1 MVKVFINGFGTI
13 GRRVAYAVANDK
25 EFQLIGVSKYTP
37 DERLREAYEHHYPVY
52 VPEESLDKFKG
63 YEIAGSVRE
72 AIEEADIVIDA
83 SKDGKGY
90 ENKVQYYMP
99 LSKSAIFQGGEDRYG
114 EKSVADIIHNSRVN
128 YYNAINKKY
137 VMQGSCNVTGLGRIM
152 QPLIDNYNNIIRF
165 DSIIIRRA
173 ADLEDKKE
181 IKDSIELTREP
192 HHQDDVRD
200 FIKEPALYVDAY
212 KVPSRMMHMHQLN
225 VRFNGKAPSKDNILD
240 IFRNEFGVAIVN
252 SAKGTADIRKFA
264 LENGYQFGDTCM
276 VHIHADVIRVQD
288 DILKIAYSD
297 DQTGIVIPENHILL
311 QGMIFKRSREEALKR
326 TDIIFDLSRKKKQL
340 MEYFK

>member
-1 MVKVFINGFGTI
+1 MVKVFVNGFGTI
-13 GRRVAYAVANDK
+13 GRRIAYTVANDK
-25 EFQLIGVSKYTP
+25 EFQLVGVSKYTS
-37 DERLREAYEHHYPVY
+37 DERLKEVYEHGYPLY
-52 VPEESLDKFKG
+52 VPEERIEQFKG
-63 YEIAGSVRE
+63 YEVAGNVRE
-72 AIEEADIVIDA
+72 AIEAADIIIDA

-90 ENKVQYYMP
+90 ENKVQYYLP
-99 LSKSAIFQGGEDRYG
+99 LSKPVIFQGGEDRYG

-152 QPLIDNYNNIIRF
+152 QPLIENYNIVRF

-200 FIKEPALYVDAY
+200 FIKDPPLYVDAY

-225 VRFNGKAPSKDNILD
+225 IRFKSKAPSKDKVLD
-240 IFRNEFGVAIVN
+240 LFKDEFGVAILS
-252 SAKGTADIRKFA
+252 SAKGTADIRRFA
-264 LENGYQFGDTCM
+264 LEKGYLFGDTCM

-288 DILKIAYSD
+288 DTLKIAYSD

-311 QGMIFKRSREEALKR
+311 QGIAFKRRREEALKR
-326 TDIIFDLSRKKKQL
+326 VDMVFDLSTKKREL